1 MPNPFMPGN
10 GIEPRYLA
18 GREEYLSSFEKSLK
32 SFERGLPRN
41 TVVSGLRGTGKTVLL
56 RRYKVIAESKG
67 WLTVERE
74 FNERF
79 SNEEDFAEAIVGDI
93 ISKATEVS
101 LIQKAKKL
109 GKKIADVIKP
119 EELSAYGITYKPF
132 YKGKK
137 HLLEDHLK
145 EILVKNW
152 QVFRKADK
160 KGVVFLYDEFHTV
173 RDAKDKKSFPLAS
186 LLGAISYAQRNGCR
200 YYLCIGGL
208 PIITTNLKNAKTY
221 TERMFEIRE
230 VGNLDEKEAERAI
243 VNSLKSSEYEFEQ
256 ELIDKVVSE
265 TRGYPYF
272 IQFYGY
278 FIIENT
284 AKKKIELVDL
294 TKIKSKLLGELDLS
308 FFMDRLNLASTKEKQ
323 VLFSMAKIGEN
334 EIETSQIIKTSKIGK
349 AILMELLKR
358 LIEKGLIYRSSRG
371 RYGFTLP
378 LFREFLLRAK

>member
-18 GREEYLSSFEKSLK
+18 GREEYIESFEKSLK
-32 SFERGLPRN
+32 SFESGLPRN

-56 RRYKVIAESKG
+56 RRFKVIAESKD
-67 WLTVERE
+67 WITVERE

-79 SNEEDFAEAIVGDI
+79 SNEDDFAEAIVGDI

-101 LIQKAKKL
+101 LVQKAKKL
-109 GKKIADVIKP
+109 GKKIMDVIKP
-119 EELSAYGITYKPF
+119 EELTAYGITYKPF
-132 YKGKK
+132 YKNKK
-137 HLLEDHLK
+137 QLLEDHLK
-145 EILVKNW
+145 EMFVKNW
-152 QVFRKADK
+152 QVFKKGGK

-173 RDAKDKKSFPLAS
+173 RDAKEKKLFPLAS
-186 LLGAISYAQRNGCR
+186 ILGAISYAQRNGCR
-200 YYLCIGGL
+200 YYLCVGGL
-208 PIITTNLKNAKTY
+208 PIITINLKNAKTY
-221 TERMFEIRE
+221 TERMFEIRD
-230 VGNLDEKEAERAI
+230 VGNLDEIEAERAI
-243 VNSLKSSEYEFEQ
+243 VNSLKNSGFEFEQ

-284 AKKKIELVDL
+284 TKKKIGLVDF
-294 TKIKSKLLGELDLS
+294 TKIKSKLLKELDAS
-308 FFMDRLNLASTKEKQ
+308 FFIDRLNMASGKEKE
-323 VLFSMAKIGEN
+323 VLFSMAKIAES
-334 EIETSQIIKTSKIGK
+334 EIKTSQIIRTSKIGK

-371 RYGFTLP
+371 KYGFTLP
-378 LFREFLLRAK
+378 LFREFLLRTK